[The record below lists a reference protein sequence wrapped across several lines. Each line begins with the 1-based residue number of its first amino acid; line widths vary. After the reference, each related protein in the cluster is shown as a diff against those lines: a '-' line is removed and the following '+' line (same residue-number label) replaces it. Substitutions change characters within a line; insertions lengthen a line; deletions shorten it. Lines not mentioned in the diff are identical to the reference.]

1 MFLCLDEYGLLVR
14 KTAINHIRVV
24 SENRVEVHTE
34 KVSEVNE
41 LQFHLDASDNSKL
54 IALPFPTKS
63 EAMGAFHD
71 TMERLLDDV

>member
-24 SENRVEVHTE
+24 SESRADIQTE
-34 KVSEVNE
+34 AVTQVNE
-41 LQFHLDASDNSKL
+41 LQFHLDASDNCKL
-54 IALPFPTKS
+54 VALPFPTKG

-71 TMERLLDDV
+71 TMERLLDD